1 MHSTYMYALRISF
14 HSDCVYTK
22 ALLSESVTVPAGLSQ
37 LSCLHCQWMIDYLHT
52 RMGKENEE
60 ERDKDTRCPT
70 LPLTHSIPL
79 FCVVLC
85 VLAVLEWES
94 TTYAKDVMFS
104 PKARV
109 INDLKGTESYLR

>member
-1 MHSTYMYALRISF
+1 
-14 HSDCVYTK
+14 
-22 ALLSESVTVPAGLSQ
+22 
-37 LSCLHCQWMIDYLHT
+37 MIDYLHT

-70 LPLTHSIPL
+70 LPLHSIPL

-94 TTYAKDVMFS
+94 TTYAKAVMFPPS
-104 PKARV
+104 PRPGLLLMTSGEWMVFMVTWNANVATTETYRV
-109 INDLKGTESYLR
+109 EQKKPC